1 MLSPSDMVAV
11 KIKQHIGNIS
21 NKKLSAVKLHTTEH
35 LMFLQSFGQ
44 PYLEKKKYSWRRHLF
59 KKKFCSRR
67 NCQEGK
73 EKGILQREERIQ
85 PILGKEKQTHTE
97 MQEWALL
104 DITLIRQ
111 ELSYNM

>member
-44 PYLEKKKYSWRRHLF
+44 PYLKKSILREDIYSKRNSVLEEIV
-59 KKKFCSRR
+59 KKVKKRVFYK
-67 NCQEGK
+67 GK
-73 EKGILQREERIQ
+73 RGSN
-85 PILGKEKQTHTE
+85 P
-97 MQEWALL
+97 
-104 DITLIRQ
+104 
-111 ELSYNM
+111 S